1 MEELIV
7 NNSAL
12 IYSIAKYF
20 KDYCSID
27 DLYQAGC
34 IGMINAYKN
43 YNEELNVKFTTYA
56 YTYILGEMKKLVGE
70 NKTLK
75 IPRNMRILNLKIEKA
90 KILLTQELMREPSV
104 LELSNYLDVPS
115 FIINDAINSSNI
127 IYSIDKN
134 INDEAKNTLGDII
147 PDNENV
153 LDTVI
158 LNDLLS
164 KLTPFEKDLI
174 EKRYMYDYTQQ
185 ELAEMY
191 NISQVQVC
199 RKEAK
204 ALVKMRKEYVI
215 EDKLVA

>member
-104 LELSNYLDVPS
+104 LELSNYLDVPP

>member
-153 LDTVI
+153 LDTII

-215 EDKLVA
+215 EDKLVS

>member
-90 KILLTQELMREPSV
+90 KILLTQELMREPSI

-115 FIINDAINSSNI
+115 FIINDAINSSNT

>member
-147 PDNENV
+147 PNNENV
-153 LDTVI
+153 LDTII

>member
-104 LELSNYLDVPS
+104 LELSNYLDVPT
-115 FIINDAINSSNI
+115 FIINDAINSSNT

>member
-90 KILLTQELMREPSV
+90 KILLTQELMREPSI

-115 FIINDAINSSNI
+115 FIINDAINSSNT

-147 PDNENV
+147 PDNEND

>member
-1 MEELIV
+1 
-7 NNSAL
+7 
-12 IYSIAKYF
+12 
-20 KDYCSID
+20 
-27 DLYQAGC
+27 
-34 IGMINAYKN
+34 MINAYKN

-104 LELSNYLDVPS
+104 LELSNYLDVPP
-115 FIINDAINSSNI
+115 FIINDAINSSNT

>member
-104 LELSNYLDVPS
+104 LELSNYLDVPP
-115 FIINDAINSSNI
+115 FIINDAINSSNT

-147 PDNENV
+147 PDNENI

>member
-104 LELSNYLDVPS
+104 LELSNYLDVPP
-115 FIINDAINSSNI
+115 FIINDAINSSNT

>member
-104 LELSNYLDVPS
+104 LELSNYLDVPP
-115 FIINDAINSSNI
+115 FIINDAINSSNT

-153 LDTVI
+153 LDTII

>member
-56 YTYILGEMKKLVGE
+56 YTYILGEMKKLVGV
-70 NKTLK
+70 NTNLK
-75 IPRNMRILNLKIEKA
+75 IPRNMCIFNLKIEKA
-90 KILLTQELMREPSV
+90 KILLSQVLMREPSV
-104 LELSNYLDVPS
+104 LELSNYLDVPP
-115 FIINDAINSSNI
+115 FIINDAINSSNT

>member
-153 LDTVI
+153 LDTII